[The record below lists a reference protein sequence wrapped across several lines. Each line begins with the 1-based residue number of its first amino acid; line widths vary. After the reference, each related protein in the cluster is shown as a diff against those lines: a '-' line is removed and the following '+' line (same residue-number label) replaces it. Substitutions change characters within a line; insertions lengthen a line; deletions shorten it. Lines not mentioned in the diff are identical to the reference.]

1 METSGLQQPYCSA
14 NTIKT
19 ALVAEFELEFSDLS
33 TLCIGETS
41 GRNIFEGL
49 GLRVPGGQTDGATG
63 HDEIKE
69 MVTEMAELFF
79 SFLTGDQG
87 WQFKTNT
94 CKSFSSSLFYKFKVR
109 SGLFYS
115 QFVDVSSLPL
125 FKLTSPNLRAFK
137 VPQ

>member
-1 METSGLQQPYCSA
+1 MTVETSGLQQPYCSA

-19 ALVAEFELEFSDLS
+19 ALVTEFKLEFSDLS

-49 GLRVPGGQTDGATG
+49 GLRVPGGQTDWATG

-87 WQFKTNT
+87 WQFKTKA
-94 CKSFSSSLFYKFKVR
+94 CKSFSSSR
-109 SGLFYS
+109 ST
-115 QFVDVSSLPL
+115 SSRSDQD
-125 FKLTSPNLRAFK
+125 FFTPNLW
-137 VPQ
+137 VCHPCLCSN